1 MDTRSKII
9 VAAIGIMTSISIGS
23 LLLYQQPQRH
33 GIIPTFE
40 KTKIPPLMMEGGD
53 PHIRALM
60 RMISASESNDRQP
73 YSVLY
78 GGSHVVDLSRHPEKC
93 IRIVNGPNMNNCSTA
108 AGRYQMINTT
118 WGMMAKK
125 YHPNPDK
132 VLWMNTG
139 GYSFHPEYQDAVVH
153 AWLSD
158 EKFWGMNISQLL
170 KDGELTQVRKRLS
183 STWTSL
189 GYGIENNTMTP
200 ELPRIYERLIREE
213 LVRKS

>member
-1 MDTRSKII
+1 MEIRFKII
-9 VAAIGIMTSISIGS
+9 VAAIGIITSISIGS
-23 LLLYQQPQRH
+23 LLLHQQPQHH
-33 GIIPTFE
+33 GVIPTFE
-40 KTKIPPLMMEGGD
+40 AVKIPPLMMEGGD
-53 PHIRALM
+53 PYIRALM
-60 RMISASESNDRQP
+60 RMISASESNDRRP

-78 GGSHVVDLSRHPEKC
+78 GGSHVEDLSSHPQKC

-118 WGMMAKK
+118 WAMMAKK

-158 EKFWGMNISQLL
+158 EKFWGINIAQLL
-170 KDGELTQVRKRLS
+170 KNGELNQVRKRLS

-189 GYGIENNTMTP
+189 GYGIETNTMTP

-213 LVRKS
+213 LAHKN